1 MIKVPSWRIH
11 KKWSKRLCGFYSE
24 EIDRLIDGSQH
35 DAGRYDEEVFVEQ
48 IEYVASKYGEKGV
61 ECYLLHHLLD
71 ELKNKL
77 VSMKS
82 RYNEIDIEHV
92 ERSLNWLKP
101 EPMRKIR
108 KYDEVWNSLIQ
119 KLKPELREVIND
131 IISEKGFKKG
141 QAVAIINK
149 WVSLLVSYVLE
160 NLPPCVLVG
169 SVDKAIINSR
179 VTKSIWEYIRS
190 QKEDVTPEN
199 LAIFIRKCIADYISE
214 KGLYKEELCPG
225 ECKPKH
231 WDEEKWEQFLKSL
244 KIPCPK
250 IK

>member
-1 MIKVPSWRIH
+1 MPSWRIH

-24 EIDRLIDGSQH
+24 EIDKLIDSSQH
-35 DAGRYDEEVFVEQ
+35 DAGRYNKEVFVEQ

-71 ELKNKL
+71 RLKNEL

-82 RYNEIDIEHV
+82 RYNEIEIEHV
-92 ERSLNWLKP
+92 ERILNWLKP

-108 KYDEVWNSLIQ
+108 KYDKVWNSLVL
-119 KLKPELREVIND
+119 KLKPELREVTND
-131 IISEKGFKKG
+131 IILEKGFKKSY
-141 QAVAIINK
+141 AVAFINK
-149 WVSLLVSYVLE
+149 WVSLLVKHMLE

-169 SVDKAIINSR
+169 SADKAIINSI
-179 VTKSIWEYIRS
+179 VTKLVWEYIQS
-190 QKEDVTPEN
+190 QKEDVSLKN
-199 LAIFIRKCIADYISE
+199 LTIFIKRCIADYISE
-214 KGLYKEELCPG
+214 KGLYKEKLCPG

-231 WDEEKWEQFLKSL
+231 WKEEKWEQFLRSL

-250 IK
+250 IE